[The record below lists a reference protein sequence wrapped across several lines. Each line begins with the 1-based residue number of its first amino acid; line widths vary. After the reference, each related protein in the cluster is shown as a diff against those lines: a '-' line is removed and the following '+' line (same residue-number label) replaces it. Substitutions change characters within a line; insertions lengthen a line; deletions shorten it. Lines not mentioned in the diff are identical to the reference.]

1 VVAKKAVGARAAA
14 KVVEPDK
21 AKVKAAKA
29 DAAARVDEATAKKV
43 EAAAR
48 VAVAANHD
56 ELETL
61 KGTPNVPFFLW
72 KLAELRLADFRT
84 VQTRGAGTSN

>member
-14 KVVEPDK
+14 KVVEPGK
-21 AKVKAAKA
+21 AAKVKAAKA
-29 DAAARVDEATAKKV
+29 DAAARVDEAAAKKV

-56 ELETL
+56 ELETH
-61 KGTPNVPFFLW
+61 KGTPNV
-72 KLAELRLADFRT
+72 
-84 VQTRGAGTSN
+84 